1 MVLYLCQ
8 EIEYTKKWKKR
19 LNLPSN
25 FVESFYKDWHDR
37 IDFSQET
44 DFQQQLVNEPLSEDV
59 RNFIL
64 ATSDFGEEM
73 QGEQDLYVT
82 INRLNEAS
90 FRRRLEPISKNIW
103 RNKSPIELLFKD
115 VKHFD
120 AQNSVIGSLIK
131 EVGIGENNIWV
142 NF

>member
-1 MVLYLCQ
+1 MNGFISLPGNR
-8 EIEYTKKWKKR
+8 IHKKVKKR

-90 FRRRLEPISKNIW
+90 FRRRLEPISKNI
-103 RNKSPIELLFKD
+103 
-115 VKHFD
+115 
-120 AQNSVIGSLIK
+120 
-131 EVGIGENNIWV
+131 
-142 NF
+142 

>member
-1 MVLYLCQ
+1 MNGLISLPGNR
-8 EIEYTKKWKKR
+8 IHKKVKKKR

-90 FRRRLEPISKNIW
+90 FRRRLEPISKNI
-103 RNKSPIELLFKD
+103 
-115 VKHFD
+115 
-120 AQNSVIGSLIK
+120 
-131 EVGIGENNIWV
+131 
-142 NF
+142 

>member
-1 MVLYLCQ
+1 MNGFISLPGNR
-8 EIEYTKKWKKR
+8 IHKKSEKKR

-90 FRRRLEPISKNIW
+90 FRRRLESISKNI
-103 RNKSPIELLFKD
+103 
-115 VKHFD
+115 
-120 AQNSVIGSLIK
+120 
-131 EVGIGENNIWV
+131 
-142 NF
+142 

>member
-1 MVLYLCQ
+1 MNGFISLPGNR
-8 EIEYTKKWKKR
+8 IHKKVKKKR

-25 FVESFYKDWHDR
+25 FVESFYKDWHYR

-73 QGEQDLYVT
+73 QGEQDLYGT

-90 FRRRLEPISKNIW
+90 FRRRLEPISKNI
-103 RNKSPIELLFKD
+103 
-115 VKHFD
+115 
-120 AQNSVIGSLIK
+120 
-131 EVGIGENNIWV
+131 
-142 NF
+142 

>member
-1 MVLYLCQ
+1 MNGFISLPGNR
-8 EIEYTKKWKKR
+8 IHKKSETKR

-25 FVESFYKDWHDR
+25 FVESFYKDWLDR

-44 DFQQQLVNEPLSEDV
+44 NFQQQFVNEPLSEDV

-82 INRLNEAS
+82 IKRLNEAS
-90 FRRRLEPISKNIW
+90 FKRRLEPISKNIL
-103 RNKSPIELLFKD
+103 RNKSPIGLSFKD

-120 AQNSVIGSLIK
+120 VQNSVIGSLLK
-131 EVGIGENNIWV
+131 EVGIGENNI
-142 NF
+142 